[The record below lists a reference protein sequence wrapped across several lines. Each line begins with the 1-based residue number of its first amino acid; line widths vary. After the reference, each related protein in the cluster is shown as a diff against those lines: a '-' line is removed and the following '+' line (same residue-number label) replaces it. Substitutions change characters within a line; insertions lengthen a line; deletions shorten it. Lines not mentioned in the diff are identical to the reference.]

1 MENICFLKSCV
12 NKKCYTFLQEV
23 ENTWGFIKEVN
34 MSFCFLIFKNR
45 VFGPAER
52 TGRIKKK
59 KGGL

>member
-34 MSFCFLIFKNR
+34 MSFYFLIFKNR
-45 VFGPAER
+45 IFGPAER
-52 TGRIKKK
+52 TGRI
-59 KGGL
+59 